1 MNFFDSFAQKHPK
14 AAQWIR
20 EGGLFIIFSYVVT
33 FIKYLLLTF
42 LPGFYQGIVG
52 DVEWVWPGIR
62 TQMFGVP
69 FTLALIGNSLA
80 DGGLAFT
87 LANYTSII
95 LGECI
100 NFPLQRNVTFR
111 SHGPVLPQIGFH
123 ALGTIGVM
131 LVMNLFTCI
140 WNPVTAA
147 FGIPDA
153 VRNIV
158 TTIATGGVA
167 MVIIF
172 AIDKTIFT
180 SLRLTFLMHFDWY
193 IDCLHYAHHSS
204 RLTFQKSAPR
214 CERFFMHFS
223 PGARLHLWS
232 RRSPGMADWVQERKT
247 EICSLRFFEP
257 EGFWVQKARFT
268 NQIQRIFTNS
278 IVFRYS
284 RGFFKNCS
292 LWQSLLWAQRRILKK

>member
-1 MNFFDSFAQKHPK
+1 MKNFLEKHPK

-20 EGGLFIIFSYVVT
+20 EGGLFVLFSYVVT

-42 LPGFYQGIVG
+42 LPGFFHGIVG

-62 TQMFGVP
+62 TTMFGVP
-69 FTLALIGNSLA
+69 FTLAVIGNSLA

-111 SHGPVLPQIGFH
+111 SKGPVGLQIFFH

-147 FGIPDA
+147 IGIPDA

-172 AIDKTIFT
+172 AIDKTIF
-180 SLRLTFLMHFDWY
+180 
-193 IDCLHYAHHSS
+193 
-204 RLTFQKSAPR
+204 AP
-214 CERFFMHFS
+214 
-223 PGARLHLWS
+223 
-232 RRSPGMADWVQERKT
+232 
-247 EICSLRFFEP
+247 
-257 EGFWVQKARFT
+257 GF
-268 NQIQRIFTNS
+268 
-278 IVFRYS
+278 
-284 RGFFKNCS
+284 GE
-292 LWQSLLWAQRRILKK
+292 KKKL

>member
-1 MNFFDSFAQKHPK
+1 MKFLDDFAQKHPK

-42 LPGFYQGIVG
+42 LPGFYRGIVG
-52 DVEWVWPGIR
+52 DVEWVWPGIK

-172 AIDKTIFT
+172 AIDKTIF
-180 SLRLTFLMHFDWY
+180 
-193 IDCLHYAHHSS
+193 
-204 RLTFQKSAPR
+204 AP
-214 CERFFMHFS
+214 
-223 PGARLHLWS
+223 
-232 RRSPGMADWVQERKT
+232 
-247 EICSLRFFEP
+247 
-257 EGFWVQKARFT
+257 GF
-268 NQIQRIFTNS
+268 
-278 IVFRYS
+278 
-284 RGFFKNCS
+284 GE
-292 LWQSLLWAQRRILKK
+292 KKKD

>member
-33 FIKYLLLTF
+33 FIKC
-42 LPGFYQGIVG
+42 IVG

-111 SHGPVLPQIGFH
+111 SHGSVLPQIGFH

-172 AIDKTIFT
+172 AIDKTIF
-180 SLRLTFLMHFDWY
+180 
-193 IDCLHYAHHSS
+193 
-204 RLTFQKSAPR
+204 AP
-214 CERFFMHFS
+214 
-223 PGARLHLWS
+223 
-232 RRSPGMADWVQERKT
+232 
-247 EICSLRFFEP
+247 
-257 EGFWVQKARFT
+257 GF
-268 NQIQRIFTNS
+268 
-278 IVFRYS
+278 
-284 RGFFKNCS
+284 GE
-292 LWQSLLWAQRRILKK
+292 KKE

>member
-1 MNFFDSFAQKHPK
+1 M
-14 AAQWIR
+14 
-20 EGGLFIIFSYVVT
+20 VT

-52 DVEWVWPGIR
+52 DVEWVWPGIK
-62 TQMFGVP
+62 TTMFGVP
-69 FTLALIGNSLA
+69 FTLAIIGNSLA

-111 SHGPVLPQIGFH
+111 SKGPVGKQIFFH
-123 ALGTIGVM
+123 ALATVAVM

-147 FGIPDA
+147 IGIPDA

-172 AIDKTIFT
+172 AVDKTIF
-180 SLRLTFLMHFDWY
+180 
-193 IDCLHYAHHSS
+193 
-204 RLTFQKSAPR
+204 AP
-214 CERFFMHFS
+214 
-223 PGARLHLWS
+223 
-232 RRSPGMADWVQERKT
+232 
-247 EICSLRFFEP
+247 
-257 EGFWVQKARFT
+257 GFGEKR
-268 NQIQRIFTNS
+268 
-278 IVFRYS
+278 
-284 RGFFKNCS
+284 
-292 LWQSLLWAQRRILKK
+292 